1 MKVLGSILLLIGLG
15 TFAFAQEVAPGQVP
29 EVSPATAVNAVCLI
43 AGAAL
48 VVRGRR
54 KQ

>member
-1 MKVLGSILLLIGLG
+1 MKVLGSMLLLIGLG
-15 TFAFAQEVAPGQVP
+15 TFAFAQEVAPNSVP
-29 EVSPATAVNAVCLI
+29 EISPATAVNAACLV
-43 AGAAL
+43 AGAVL